1 MGQTIEVRSTV
12 LGDTALFDTDRSI
25 SGQDGQGFDSAGKA
39 GADSTAAGRLAAQVF
54 ERDAGIDRVFVL
66 SNQVTVRRDGGW
78 NDEAVDGAAAAIRDS
93 FVFYE
98 ENRGATAETAAG

>member
-25 SGQDGQGFDSAGKA
+25 SGQDGQGFDAAGKA
-39 GADSTAAGRLAAQVF
+39 GGDRTAAGRLAARVF
-54 ERDAGIDRVFVL
+54 ETDAGIVRVFVL

-78 NDEAVDGAAAAIRDS
+78 TDEAIDGAAAAIRDS

-98 ENRGATAETAAG
+98 ENREVTAETADG

>member
-25 SGQDGQGFDSAGKA
+25 SGQDGQGFDSARKA
-39 GADSTAAGRLAAQVF
+39 GADPTAAGRLAVRVF
-54 ERDAGIDRVFVL
+54 ESDAGIDHVYVL

-78 NDEAVDGAAAAIRDS
+78 NDEAIDRAAVAIRDS

-98 ENRGATAETAAG
+98 ENRGEPAGAVEG